1 MKSLRCTVAI
11 GALFLFAHGVIA
23 QPTAVRVQDRTDP
36 AASPSGLFAR
46 ANSLY
51 ESGDYAGA
59 VEAYLGVVNGGIVDA
74 TLYYNLGNSF
84 YKVNDLG
91 KAVLFYERSLRLAPR
106 DRDVRENLALVRT
119 QLKDKQFVAE
129 KNPVIQGIG
138 WLHDNLRTGEMFWF
152 ASLSYLLLCTLAM
165 VFIFRR
171 TRVVSMW
178 YRRLSV
184 LSPARLLGLTLTQ
197 ELLVAIALVSILVAT
212 SASSSYLKL
221 QREIHPRDAVV
232 LARETPVFGSP
243 TEDATLQFRIH
254 EGTTVTAGE
263 VRRNWIRIQLP
274 GGLSGWVSANSI
286 QKI

>member
-1 MKSLRCTVAI
+1 MKGATCKVAI
-11 GALFLFAHGVIA
+11 AVLVMFAHAVIA
-23 QPTAVRVQDRTDP
+23 QATGASAQDQTDP
-36 AASPSGLFAR
+36 ASPSGLFAR

-59 VEAYLGVVNGGIVDA
+59 IDAYLGVVNSGVVHA
-74 TLYYNLGNSF
+74 TLYYNLGNSY

-106 DRDVRENLALVRT
+106 DRDVRENLSLVRT

-129 KNPVIQGIG
+129 KNPVIKGIS

-152 ASLSYLLLCTLAM
+152 ASLSYLLLCTLAI
-165 VFIFRR
+165 VFILRR
-171 TRVVSMW
+171 TRAVSIW
-178 YRRLSV
+178 YRRLSL

-197 ELLVAIALVSILVAT
+197 ELLVAIALVSILAAT

-221 QREIHPRDAVV
+221 QREMHPRDAVV
-232 LARETPVFGSP
+232 LAREIPVFGSP

-263 VRRNWIRIQLP
+263 VRRGWVRVQLP